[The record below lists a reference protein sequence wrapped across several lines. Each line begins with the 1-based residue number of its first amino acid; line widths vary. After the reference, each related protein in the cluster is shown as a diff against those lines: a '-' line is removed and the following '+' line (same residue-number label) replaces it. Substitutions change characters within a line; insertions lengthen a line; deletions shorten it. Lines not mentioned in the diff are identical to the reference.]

1 MDPEFLFEQIRADR
15 TYSLL
20 KHETCRVCRELD
32 CLPAY
37 IELEASV
44 DCVPVDRR
52 GNAC

>member
-1 MDPEFLFEQIRADR
+1 MDPEFLLADR

-32 CLPAY
+32 RLPAY
-37 IELEASV
+37 IGLEASV
-44 DCVPVDRR
+44 DCVPADQR